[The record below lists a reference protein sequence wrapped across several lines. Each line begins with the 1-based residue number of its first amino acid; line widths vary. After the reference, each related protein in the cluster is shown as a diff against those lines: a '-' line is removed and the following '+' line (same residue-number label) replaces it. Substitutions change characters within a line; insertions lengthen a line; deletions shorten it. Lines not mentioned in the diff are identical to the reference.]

1 MDFKLLAVAKE
12 KLESEI
18 NSGHAEVS
26 ELSTFQG
33 FCCLLSAE
41 QSGYRDRE
49 ILKKAADA
57 FAIGIQYN
65 RKKPVATFGFG
76 LSFFIGQ

>member
-33 FCCLLSAE
+33 F
-41 QSGYRDRE
+41 
-49 ILKKAADA
+49 
-57 FAIGIQYN
+57 
-65 RKKPVATFGFG
+65 
-76 LSFFIGQ
+76 